1 MVARKQLLELSFWRE
16 FISQRLDRSRFRGLP
31 LTLLTIAFSYTFFLF
46 LGIIEDITT
55 SDLVVAADI
64 RIANLIAAFRSE
76 HLAELFLKITF
87 LGKWEVILAFAIAF
101 SIIFILLNRKRYV
114 LPLWLSVAGSTIFV
128 FLGKLAFH
136 RQRPDIAL
144 YVEHSFSF
152 PSGHAAIAVALY
164 GFMAYFLI
172 RNLKHISLKILT
184 LITGIFI
191 ALLIGFS
198 RMYLGVHYFSDVWA
212 GFLIGALWLITSIGF
227 TEHQIRNNPQKK
239 ATISRCL
246 LSLIPVI
253 AAFIFYL
260 VFTSSQLPELS
271 MHNNL
276 QTGLIADN
284 INTMFDDY
292 SLPKYTETLVGVSQE
307 PLSFIIIADNDSSL
321 IQTFQKSG
329 WHLAD
334 KAGHNSLIEIAKDA
348 FFNKGYASAPM
359 TPSFWNSY
367 VHDFGFEKSTDAN
380 TVRARHHARF
390 WKTQFKTKEGKN
402 IYAGTASLDT
412 GIKWGITHKISP
424 DIDAERELLFSELNA
439 SGNILTESK
448 LQFVNSLLG
457 QNFAGDPFFSD
468 GNAHIIEIK

>member
-1 MVARKQLLELSFWRE
+1 MR
-16 FISQRLDRSRFRGLP
+16 QRLDRSRFRGLP
-31 LTLLTIAFSYTFFLF
+31 LTLLTIAFGYVFFLF

-55 SDLVVAADI
+55 SDLVVAADV

-76 HLAELFLKITF
+76 HLAEAFLKITF
-87 LGKWEVILAFAIAF
+87 LGKWEVVFGFAVAF
-101 SIIFILLNRKRYV
+101 SIIFLLLNRKRYV
-114 LPLWLSVAGSTIFV
+114 LPLWLSVAGSMTFV

-136 RQRPDIAL
+136 RARPDIAL

-164 GFMAYFLI
+164 GFMAYFAV
-172 RNLKHISLKILT
+172 RNLKPISLKILT
-184 LITGIFI
+184 LVTGFLI

-212 GFLIGALWLITSIGF
+212 GFLIGALWLITAIGL
-227 TEHQIRNNPQKK
+227 TEHQIRKHPQNKP
-239 ATISRCL
+239 AISRCL
-246 LSLIPVI
+246 LSIIPFM
-253 AAFIFYL
+253 AAFIFYA

-276 QTGLIADN
+276 QTGLIAN
-284 INTMFDDY
+284 NLNTMFDDY
-292 SLPKYTETLVGVSQE
+292 SLPKYTETIVGASQE
-307 PLSFIIIADNDSSL
+307 PLSFIILADNDTAL
-321 IQTFQKSG
+321 IKAFRDSG

-334 KAGHNSLIEIAKDA
+334 KAGHDSLIQFAKDA
-348 FFNKGYASAPM
+348 VFNKGYASAPM

-367 VHDFGFEKSTDAN
+367 VHDFGFEKPTDLN

-390 WKTQFKTKEGKN
+390 WKTQFQSKEGKN

-424 DIDAERELLFSELNA
+424 DIDSERELLFSELSA
-439 SGNILTESK
+439 SENILQQKK
-448 LQFVNSLLG
+448 LQLVSPVMG
-457 QNFAGDPFFSD
+457 ENFAGDPFFSD
-468 GNAHIIEIK
+468 GKAYLIEIK